1 MGEGIDLIADGLR
14 TPNDAAHGSRKRTP
28 AVRYDEPRMTIV
40 SIGGI
45 STDVVATVDT
55 LPAAGACRPASGF
68 AEGVG
73 GKGANQAVAAARL
86 GMPVLLIGAVGDD
99 DRGRRALSGLEAES
113 VNVARVMQIR
123 GAATGAFVLVRD
135 GEGAKQATVFPGAN
149 ALLTPGRVDDAADVI
164 RTATAVLVQL
174 EIPLDSV
181 LRAARIAHDASVP
194 LILDPSPARSLPDEL
209 LRRARAVK
217 PNAHEARAL
226 TGIDVHDRVTARL
239 AAMALL
245 DRGVALVAVE
255 AGGDGNL
262 FLTREEEV
270 FVPRLAIPPV
280 DRLGAGDALT
290 AALAVALTESMPLAR
305 AARFASAAAALTTR
319 SPGAQAALPRRAEVE
334 TLLQAGE

>member
-1 MGEGIDLIADGLR
+1 
-14 TPNDAAHGSRKRTP
+14 
-28 AVRYDEPRMTIV
+28 MTIV

-45 STDVVATVDT
+45 STDIVAT
-55 LPAAGACRPASGF
+55 AGALPVANACRRASAF

-86 GMPVLLIGAVGDD
+86 GAPAILIGAAGDD

-113 VNVARVMQIR
+113 VNVAHVIR
-123 GAATGAFVLVRD
+123 IGGAATGAFVLVRD
-135 GEGAKQATVFPGAN
+135 GEGGKQAIVLPGAN
-149 ALLTPGRVDDAADVI
+149 ALLTPEHVEDAADVI
-164 RTATAVLVQL
+164 RAAHAVLVQL

-181 LRAARIAHDASVP
+181 LRAARIAHDAGVP
-194 LILDPSPARSLPDEL
+194 LFLDPSPARSLPDEL
-209 LRRARAVK
+209 LRRARAIK
-217 PNAHEARAL
+217 PNAQEARAL
-226 TGIDVHDRVTARL
+226 TGIDVHDRLSARR

-245 DRGVALVAVE
+245 DRGVALAAVE

-262 FLTREEEV
+262 FLTRDEEI
-270 FVPRLAIPPV
+270 FVPKLAVPSV

-319 SPGAQAALPRRAEVE
+319 ALGAQAAMPSRAEIE
-334 TLLQAGE
+334 TLLLAGR